1 MATDTLAL
9 LQGLEVVLGVLALL
23 AALLLRPWRM
33 LKGALLTPALAS
45 VVLLPW
51 LWLLPQ
57 RLPAGMQVQLSCA
70 SLLVLMLGWP
80 VAVPVLTAVA
90 CLVWLMGQAG
100 WAQALS
106 QWVWLGLAPA
116 TVALGIGAALRRWLP
131 ANLFVY
137 TLGRGFFGTMLAVF
151 VPGVLYEA
159 LHHLHTGI
167 SLPEAL
173 IARWLMAWGDAF
185 LTGLIVAV
193 FVAFVPQWLA
203 TWSDD
208 RYLKPPV

>member
-1 MATDTLAL
+1 MATDTLTL

-45 VVLLPW
+45 VLLLPW
-51 LWLLPQ
+51 FWLLPQ
-57 RLPAGMQVQLSCA
+57 RLPAGMQVQLSGA

-100 WAQALS
+100 WEQALS

-116 TVALGIGAALRRWLP
+116 TVALGIGAALRR
-131 ANLFVY
+131 
-137 TLGRGFFGTMLAVF
+137 
-151 VPGVLYEA
+151 
-159 LHHLHTGI
+159 
-167 SLPEAL
+167 
-173 IARWLMAWGDAF
+173 
-185 LTGLIVAV
+185 
-193 FVAFVPQWLA
+193 
-203 TWSDD
+203 
-208 RYLKPPV
+208 